1 MYYILNVHL
10 SNTFGELGKYVAGSV
25 FRQRIDSQTF
35 KVTQKVAAV
44 LKFGHYE
51 CLTLLLKL
59 FDQFNHTFASMTAL
73 EGFTF

>member
-25 FRQRIDSQTF
+25 FRQRLDSQTF
-35 KVTQKVAAV
+35 KVAEKVAAL

-59 FDQFNHTFASMTAL
+59 FDQLNHIFASMIAL